1 MNKTGNEVGNVSPS
15 FGILLVC
22 FDEPKKAQQ
31 VKEALEKEIRQGG
44 DLILDEMVMRV
55 DEKRKVQVHEMGK
68 AARGAAIV
76 ALTWGVFGLLSGGL
90 RGLVI
95 WAVLGAVCGGIY
107 FYYVAHTLSDAE
119 LKNIARRMP
128 PNSSVLLAFLKTSHA
143 QQIIDSVSRYTPAA
157 SSLVTVGEG
166 MATSVISG
174 TSEKAEQPSPAST
187 PVQAGADGD
196 NPFSILVFRYTGHQT
211 ARQVEAE
218 LKEEWKKAGDAIQTE
233 VMIEVDEQKKVH
245 VYDPSTGVRAQTIS
259 SMISWGL
266 CGLIV
271 GVLTGLFSGGGGL
284 LGIITSGL
292 TRLIT
297 WGAFGIVAGALAA
310 FVVNRAIP
318 TSRLKKMSMLFSRT
332 QADTS
337 VILAL
342 VQGTY
347 TQKMISDLSTHDAR
361 GLVIRVKTPSS
372 FKGGLELAVSNAV

>member
-1 MNKTGNEVGNVSPS
+1 MNKAGHEVGNNSPS

-22 FDEPKKAQQ
+22 FDEPKRAQQ
-31 VKEALEKEIRQGG
+31 VKEALGKEIKQGG

-55 DEKRKVQVHEMGK
+55 DEKRRVYVYEMGK
-68 AARGAAIV
+68 AARGAAVV
-76 ALTWGVFGLLSGGL
+76 AVTWGAFGLLTGGL

-95 WAVLGAVCGGIY
+95 WAVIGAVCGGIY
-107 FYYVAHTLSDAE
+107 MYYVAHTLSDAE
-119 LKNIARRMP
+119 LKNIARCMP

-143 QQIIDSVSRYTPAA
+143 QQIIDSVSRYSPAA

-174 TSEKAEQPSPAST
+174 TSDKAEQPSPTST

-196 NPFSILVFRYTGHQT
+196 NPLSILVFRYTGHQT

-245 VYDPSTGVRAQTIS
+245 VYNPSTGVRAQAIS

-266 CGLIV
+266 SGLIV
-271 GVLTGLFSGGGGL
+271 GVLTGLFSGGGL
-284 LGIITSGL
+284 LGSLSSGVTL
-292 TRLIT
+292 LIT
-297 WGAFGIVAGALAA
+297 WGLFGIVAGALAA

-318 TSRLKKMSMLFSRT
+318 TSRLRKLSALM

-347 TQKMISDLSTHDAR
+347 THQMISDLSTHDAKM
-361 GLVIRVKTPSS
+361 LIIRINATQS
-372 FKGGLELAVSNAV
+372 FKGVIDVDVSNAV